1 MHFNMATVLVIMTL
15 CAAIYLLLN
24 KSDRMWPT
32 VAVIAAG
39 IQTAV
44 VFGVM
49 TLTLAKFRI
58 DVILPAV
65 LVVCGIMCWL
75 KESTKGTITAATLI
89 TLDRRCRAARRV
101 AYPQLDDALVAAA
114 PARRVH
120 ERQFGARRRA
130 AALAARASYG
140 CGLEARVGDPVG

>member
-1 MHFNMATVLVIMTL
+1 MNPGTCACAGTPTCARATILRMHFNMATVLVIMTL

-49 TLTLAKFRI
+49 TLTLSKFRI

-65 LVVCGIMCWL
+65 LVVCGVMCWL

-89 TLDRRCRAARRV
+89 TLIAGV
-101 AYPQLDDALVAAA
+101 ELLGAL
-114 PARRVH
+114 RI
-120 ERQFGARRRA
+120 
-130 AALAARASYG
+130 LS
-140 CGLEARVGDPVG
+140 

>member
-49 TLTLAKFRI
+49 TLTLSKFRI

-65 LVVCGIMCWL
+65 LVVCGVMCWL

-89 TLDRRCRAARRV
+89 TLIAGV
-101 AYPQLDDALVAAA
+101 ELLGAL
-114 PARRVH
+114 RI
-120 ERQFGARRRA
+120 
-130 AALAARASYG
+130 LS
-140 CGLEARVGDPVG
+140 